1 MKNKLVLFNV
11 IILTVAILA
20 IFFSGLSVARDER
33 IDEAKKE
40 IVDVANI
47 YAANYNENIAEN
59 VPSHI
64 RLTIVDATGV
74 AIKDS
79 QSADAIGVQHL
90 DREEIQNALKG
101 TPAVVT
107 RYSDTLK
114 KDMAYYAE
122 IGRAHV

>member
-47 YAANYNENIAEN
+47 YAANSNENIIE
-59 VPSHI
+59 
-64 RLTIVDATGV
+64 
-74 AIKDS
+74 
-79 QSADAIGVQHL
+79 Q
-90 DREEIQNALKG
+90 
-101 TPAVVT
+101 
-107 RYSDTLK
+107 
-114 KDMAYYAE
+114 
-122 IGRAHV
+122 